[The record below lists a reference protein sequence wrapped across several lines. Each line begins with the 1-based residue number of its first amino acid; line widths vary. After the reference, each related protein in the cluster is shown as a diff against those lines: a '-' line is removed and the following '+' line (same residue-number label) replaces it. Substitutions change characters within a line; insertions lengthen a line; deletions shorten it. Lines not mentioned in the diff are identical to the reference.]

1 MLSLNLPSYE
11 IKIAERNGKNVI
23 FDMLRKRYVALTP
36 EEWVR
41 QHFVHYLTDYKGYP
55 KGLLANEIQLDLNG
69 TKKRC
74 DTVLYNKDLSAKLI
88 VEYKAPHI
96 EITQTVFDQIT
107 RYNMVLKVDYL
118 IVSNGLNHYCCH
130 IDYNTK
136 NIPFSTGDSPLF
148 RTVDIKTF

>member
-1 MLSLNLPSYE
+1 MFSLNLPAFE
-11 IKIAERNGKNVI
+11 AKIITRDGKRSI
-23 FDMLRKRYVALTP
+23 FDVIRRRYVTLTP

-41 QHFVHYLTDYKGYP
+41 QHFVHFLMTHKGYP
-55 KGLLANEIQLDLNG
+55 QALMANEVQVQLNG

-74 DTVLYNKDLSAKLI
+74 DTVLYRRDLTARMI

-118 IVSNGLNHYCCH
+118 IVSNGMQHYCCRM
-130 IDYNTK
+130 DYENQSYTFLQD
-136 NIPFSTGDSPLF
+136 IPDYKSL
-148 RTVDIKTF
+148 

>member
-96 EITQTVFDQIT
+96 EITHPKGF
-107 RYNMVLKVDYL
+107 RPDYPL
-118 IVSNGLNHYCCH
+118 QHGAESGLSDCQQRIESLLLPY
-130 IDYNTK
+130 
-136 NIPFSTGDSPLF
+136 
-148 RTVDIKTF
+148 

>member
-1 MLSLNLPSYE
+1 
-11 IKIAERNGKNVI
+11 
-23 FDMLRKRYVALTP
+23 MLRKRYVALTP
-36 EEWVR
+36 AEWVS
-41 QHFVHYLTDYKGYP
+41 QHFVHYLTDNKGYP

-118 IVSNGLNHYCCH
+118 IVSNGLNHSC
-130 IDYNTK
+130 
-136 NIPFSTGDSPLF
+136 
-148 RTVDIKTF
+148 

>member
-1 MLSLNLPSYE
+1 M
-11 IKIAERNGKNVI
+11 
-23 FDMLRKRYVALTP
+23 
-36 EEWVR
+36 
-41 QHFVHYLTDYKGYP
+41 
-55 KGLLANEIQLDLNG
+55 
-69 TKKRC
+69 
-74 DTVLYNKDLSAKLI
+74 LYNKDLSAKLI

-136 NIPFSTGDSPLF
+136 HTFFYRRFPIIQNCRYKNILSNIFLQDLA
-148 RTVDIKTF
+148 

>member
-1 MLSLNLPSYE
+1 M
-11 IKIAERNGKNVI
+11 
-23 FDMLRKRYVALTP
+23 
-36 EEWVR
+36 
-41 QHFVHYLTDYKGYP
+41 
-55 KGLLANEIQLDLNG
+55 
-69 TKKRC
+69 
-74 DTVLYNKDLSAKLI
+74 LYNKDLSAKLI

-136 NIPFSTGDSPLF
+136 HTFSTGDSPLF